1 MSLSRQRCSKCNRNY
16 SSGRNDW
23 CNQCF
28 QEQKDR
34 QAHQVFPYNNMGI
47 PAQHVPRNI
56 LPFFQRPVV
65 PHAPAPAHAHVH
77 VHIHVHEPV
86 RESKGNAHA
95 SNMCITRNCPFHA
108 SLGGRCSQC
117 SAKARKCSRG
127 NCSGNASPNVNN
139 GRCEGC
145 TRDYGLKG

>member
-1 MSLSRQRCSKCNRNY
+1 MSFTTRQLCSKCNRNY
-16 SSGRNDW
+16 RSDRNHW

-47 PAQHVPRNI
+47 PSQHLPRNK
-56 LPFFQRPVV
+56 LVLVRPVS
-65 PHAPAPAHAHVH
+65 PPAPAPAHAHVH
-77 VHIHVHEPV
+77 VHVHIHEPV
-86 RESKGNAHA
+86 RESKGNVHA
-95 SNMCITRNCPFHA
+95 SNMCITRNCPYHA
-108 SLGGRCSQC
+108 SLGGR
-117 SAKARKCSRG
+117 CSRG

-145 TRDYGLKG
+145 TRNYGLRG